1 MPRLLTD
8 IQREI
13 MRYVAH
19 RSSAA
24 ETPQGV
30 NSVWLKR
37 GYTAGNVA
45 EVEAALEALVE
56 QGHMEK
62 HTLPGG
68 ATLFRKADAPGS
80 NTQGFGT

>member
-1 MPRLLTD
+1 
-8 IQREI
+8 

-37 GYTAGNVA
+37 GHTAGNVA
-45 EVEAALEALVE
+45 EVETALDGLVE
-56 QGHMEK
+56 RGHMEK

-68 ATLFRKADAPGS
+68 ATLYRKAEAPGRD
-80 NTQGFGT
+80 TQGFGS